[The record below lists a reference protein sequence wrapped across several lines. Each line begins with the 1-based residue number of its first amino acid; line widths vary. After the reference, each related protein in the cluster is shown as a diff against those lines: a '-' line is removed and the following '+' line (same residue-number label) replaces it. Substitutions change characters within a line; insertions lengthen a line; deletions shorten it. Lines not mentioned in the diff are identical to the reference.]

1 MSQASLRVQE
11 VNPEAIFVG
20 LNDEQTK
27 AVEAVRG
34 PVCVLAGAGS
44 GKTTTITRRIANQIA
59 TDTFDVNSI
68 LALTFTDR
76 AAGEMRARL
85 EVLGTPNVRARTFHS
100 AALAQLRHFSPEPI
114 GQILPSKVMP
124 LRQIANTL
132 PPPYKFRPA
141 GDLAT
146 EIEWAKNRRITPET
160 YASSLGSHEPPI
172 PVDLMTSVFKR
183 YESGKRDR
191 NMIDF
196 EDLLEL
202 TIQLFQTEGWVTE
215 EFAARYRAFTVDEYQ
230 DVNLLQETL
239 LREWVGERD
248 DLCVVGDDYQSI
260 YGFTGAT
267 PDYLLEMPQR
277 YPGTKVIRLETN
289 YRSTPEVLAVANR
302 LVPNLGGAEKVLV
315 AARASGPEPSLR
327 QFSTPAGE
335 LSAIV
340 EKIKDLHAGG
350 IAYEEMAILYRVN
363 FRSED
368 YEEVLAA
375 EAIPYQ
381 VADGAFLTR
390 ATGRQMLAALKRS
403 RTADVAAEVRK
414 IAVKAG
420 YVSEPPDDLGD
431 QEITRQNDLARFISL
446 AEEFD
451 DGTKTAADFVADIEQ
466 RFAGGGQ
473 GRGVNLLTLHRAKGL
488 EFEMVFLPRVE
499 EHELP
504 FRRSRSHEAIA
515 EERRLFYVG
524 LTRAKSHLAV
534 SWVQDGKR
542 KPSKFI
548 KELRGEQ
555 VARSGD
561 SGITARIPDRE
572 VIRAEIGLFVEL
584 TGGFVGTVVE
594 VDEDEATIEL
604 EGGAQMGVPFGEL
617 VTTLGKTLPLAP
629 SATESDHLMKDLKA
643 WRLERAKADEVP
655 AYVVFHDSTLQAIAE
670 QKPRTLDELSEV
682 SGIGPS
688 KLDKYGEE
696 ILAVLSSALVG

>member
-1 MSQASLRVQE
+1 MSSSDPILD
-11 VNPEAIFVG
+11 G
-20 LNDEQTK
+20 LNQEQTT
-27 AVEAVRG
+27 AVQAVRG
-34 PVCVLAGAGS
+34 PVCILAGAGS

-59 TDTFDVNSI
+59 TGAFDVNSI

-85 EVLGTPNVRARTFHS
+85 EVLGIPNVRARTFHS
-100 AALAQLRHFSPEPI
+100 AALAQLRHFSQEPL

-141 GDLAT
+141 ADLAT
-146 EIEWAKNRRITPET
+146 EIEWAKNRRVTPDR
-160 YASSLGSHEPPI
+160 YAASLGSHEPPI
-172 PVDLMTSVFKR
+172 PVDLMTKVFKR
-183 YESGKRDR
+183 YEDGKRER

-202 TIQLFQTEGWVTE
+202 TIQLFQSEGWVTE
-215 EFAARYRAFTVDEYQ
+215 EFAARYGAFTVDEYQ

-277 YPGTKVIRLETN
+277 YTGTKVIRLETN
-289 YRSTPEVLAVANR
+289 YRSTPEVLEVANR

-315 AARASGPEPSLR
+315 AARDSGPEPSLR

-335 LSAIV
+335 LSALI
-340 EKIKDLHAGG
+340 EKVKDLHGQG
-350 IAYEEMAILYRVN
+350 LAYEEMAILYRVN

-381 VADGAFLTR
+381 VADGAFLSR

-403 RTADVAAEVRK
+403 RTSDVAAEVRK
-414 IAVKAG
+414 IAVRAG
-420 YVSEPPDDLGD
+420 YISEPPDDLGD
-431 QEITRQNDLARFISL
+431 QEITRQNDLARFIKL

-451 DGTKTAADFVADIEQ
+451 DGTKTAADFVTDIEK

-488 EFEMVFLPRVE
+488 EFEAVFMPRVE

-504 FRRSRSHEAIA
+504 FRRSRTHEAIA

-524 LTRAKSHLAV
+524 LTRAKTHLAV

-542 KPSKFI
+542 KASKFI

-555 VARSGD
+555 AVRSGD
-561 SGITARIPDRE
+561 SGISKRMPDRE
-572 VIRAEIGLFVEL
+572 LIPAEIGLFVEL

-594 VDEDEATIEL
+594 IDDEEATIEL
-604 EGGAQMGVPFGEL
+604 EGGAQMGVAYGEM
-617 VTTLGKTLPLAP
+617 VTSLGKTLPLGP
-629 SATESDHLMKDLKA
+629 PATESDRLMKELKA
-643 WRLERAKADEVP
+643 WRLKRAKADEVP
-655 AYVVFHDSTLQAIAE
+655 AYVVFHDSTLQAIADL
-670 QKPRTLDELSEV
+670 KPRDLDELASV
-682 SGIGPS
+682 SGIGPA
-688 KLDKYGEE
+688 KLERYGPE
-696 ILAVLSSALVG
+696 ILAVLTAALVG

>member
-1 MSQASLRVQE
+1 M
-11 VNPEAIFVG
+11 NPDVIFEG
-20 LNDEQTK
+20 LNAEQRL

-34 PVCVLAGAGS
+34 PVCILAGAGS
-44 GKTTTITRRIANQIA
+44 GKTTTITRRIANQVA
-59 TDTFDVNSI
+59 TETFDVNSI

-76 AAGEMRARL
+76 AAGEMRSRL
-85 EVLGTPNVRARTFHS
+85 EALGVSNVRARTFHS
-100 AALAQLRHFSPEPI
+100 AALAQLRHFSQEEI

-141 GDLAT
+141 ADLAT
-146 EIEWAKNRRITPET
+146 EIEWAKNRRITPESYT
-160 YASSLGSHEPPI
+160 SSLGDHEPPI
-172 PVDLMTSVFKR
+172 TVDIMANIYKR
-183 YESGKRDR
+183 YEAGKRDR

-202 TIQLFQTEGWVTE
+202 TIRLFQTEGWVAE
-215 EFAARYRAFTVDEYQ
+215 EFAARYAAFTIDEYQ

-239 LREWVGERD
+239 LRAWVGERD
-248 DLCVVGDDYQSI
+248 DLCVVGDDYQAI

-277 YPGTKVIRLETN
+277 FHGTKVIRLETN

-302 LVPNLGGAEKVLV
+302 LVPKLGGAEKILV
-315 AARASGPEPSLR
+315 AARDAGPEPNLR

-340 EKIKDLHAGG
+340 ERIKDLHGQG
-350 IAYEEMAILYRVN
+350 IAHEEMAILYRVN

-375 EAIPYQ
+375 ESIPYQ

-403 RTADVAAEVRK
+403 RTIDIAAEVRK
-414 IAVKAG
+414 IAVRAG
-420 YVSEPPDDLGD
+420 YVLEPPDDLGD
-431 QEITRQNDLARFISL
+431 QEITRQNDLARFIAL

-451 DGTKTAADFVADIEQ
+451 DGTKTAADFVGDIEQ
-466 RFAGGGQ
+466 RFGGGGQ

-488 EFEMVFLPRVE
+488 EFECVFLPRVE

-504 FRRSRSHEAIA
+504 FRRSRTHEAIA

-524 LTRAKSHLAV
+524 LTRPKTHLAV

-542 KPSKFI
+542 KASKFI
-548 KELRGEQ
+548 TELRGEK

-561 SGITARIPDRE
+561 SGISARMPDRE

-594 VDEDEATIEL
+594 VDDDEATIEL
-604 EGGAQMGVPFGEL
+604 EGGAQMGIAYGEL
-617 VTTLGKTLPLAP
+617 VTSLGKVLPLGP
-629 SATESDHLMKDLKA
+629 PATESDRLMKELRA
-643 WRLERAKADEVP
+643 WRLQRAKTDEVP
-655 AYVVFHDSTLQAIAE
+655 AYVVFHDSTLHAIAE
-670 QKPRTLDELSEV
+670 KKPRDLDALAGV

-688 KLDKYGEE
+688 KLDRYGAE
-696 ILAVLSSALVG
+696 ILEVLDNALVG